1 MADAYDCILIG
12 SGPGGY
18 VAAIRA
24 AQLGMKTAV
33 IEKDDVVGGRC
44 LNYACIPAK
53 AVLRSA
59 DVLSEVR
66 DADEFGISLNG
77 ADLTVD
83 FAQVGNRRDKVI
95 KTLTG
100 GVSGLFK
107 KNGIEVI
114 SGHGSVTE
122 DGNVKVGGDFDGTE
136 YEVRKAVI
144 LATGS
149 VAKPIPGTEFGPRI
163 IDTQGAWL
171 LDELPD
177 SIAVI
182 GAGASG
188 TEIASG
194 YARLGVDVH
203 LFEGLDRVLPLEDT
217 DVSRVAERAF
227 KKQGIKVHTSTLM
240 QDVQAGER
248 TVTFKYGDNQELT
261 VEYLV
266 IAAGR
271 GPDIDGLGLDSAG
284 IALDQNGQVEVDGA
298 MRTSKEGVWAIGDLV
313 HGPALAHKASDEG
326 IIAVEDAGGIETHPI
341 DYIDIPRATF
351 CTPNV
356 GSFGLTEQ
364 QARDEGRDV
373 TVGKVSYGAV
383 GAGAV
388 YGDRSGMIKVVGD
401 KQYGELLGGHI
412 VGARATELVQELVNV
427 KAIEGGYPEIARSI
441 HGHPTLSEAVMEAA
455 RAADGWLIHG

>member
-1 MADAYDCILIG
+1 MPDAYDCIVIG

-33 IEKDDVVGGRC
+33 VKNDDVVGGRC

-194 YARLGVDVH
+194 YARLRVVRKRIGWL
-203 LFEGLDRVLPLEDT
+203 LFLF
-217 DVSRVAERAF
+217 VA
-227 KKQGIKVHTSTLM
+227 GTL
-240 QDVQAGER
+240 
-248 TVTFKYGDNQELT
+248 
-261 VEYLV
+261 
-266 IAAGR
+266 
-271 GPDIDGLGLDSAG
+271 
-284 IALDQNGQVEVDGA
+284 
-298 MRTSKEGVWAIGDLV
+298 TSKVLHSFEDELATVVALNFFVPLLIGTGGNAGSQTVMTVIRSLSLGEIGLKNAWRVTLREGVTGLMIGSLI
-313 HGPALAHKASDEG
+313 G
-326 IIAVEDAGGIETHPI
+326 IIA
-341 DYIDIPRATF
+341 
-351 CTPNV
+351 
-356 GSFGLTEQ
+356 FG
-364 QARDEGRDV
+364 QAF
-373 TVGKVSYGAV
+373 
-383 GAGAV
+383 
-388 YGDRSGMIKVVGD
+388 
-401 KQYGELLGGHI
+401 
-412 VGARATELVQELVNV
+412 
-427 KAIEGGYPEIARSI
+427 
-441 HGHPTLSEAVMEAA
+441 
-455 RAADGWLIHG
+455 W

>member
-1 MADAYDCILIG
+1 MAMADAYDCILIG

-163 IDTQGAWL
+163 LDTQGAWL

-177 SIAVI
+177 SIAVV

-227 KKQGIKVHTSTLM
+227 KKQGIKVHTSTLVE
-240 QDVQAGER
+240 DVQAGER

-271 GPDIDGLGLDSAG
+271 GPDIEGLGLDSAG

-326 IIAVEDAGGIETHPI
+326 IIAVEDAAGIETHTSTS
-341 DYIDIPRATF
+341 RAPPSAHRTSA
-351 CTPNV
+351 P
-356 GSFGLTEQ
+356 
-364 QARDEGRDV
+364 
-373 TVGKVSYGAV
+373 
-383 GAGAV
+383 
-388 YGDRSGMIKVVGD
+388 SG
-401 KQYGELLGGHI
+401 
-412 VGARATELVQELVNV
+412 
-427 KAIEGGYPEIARSI
+427 
-441 HGHPTLSEAVMEAA
+441 
-455 RAADGWLIHG
+455 